1 MNVEVR
7 MPYDGDMTMDC
18 SGSDFE
24 ISAITAYDSD
34 STELTDSDASAST
47 LTIHDLTHGGDYTF
61 IIEGAGYVSSG
72 TYDCSIECSSDAP
85 TEEPTVSPS
94 FEPSSSPTA
103 DPSSSPTTPAPSHPG
118 ELICGDHVNGTYNG
132 DAMNVEVRMPYDG
145 DMTMDLSGSSFEIGS
160 ITAYDSADVELTDV
174 DSTASILTVR
184 DLTHSS
190 DYSFV
195 IEGASYVS
203 SGTVDIKI
211 TCSSDAPTKS
221 PTTNPSDA
229 PTKSPTTNP
238 TVQPTRPL
246 YVVTPEPTPTVSPT
260 MNPTDAPT
268 TSQNPYPV
276 TTTTTTTVEM
286 EGCCAGDAE
295 RTTTRCNAVD
305 TERGCTRRSACHWVE
320 TSYASD
326 CEWKDTEEP
335 TDPGCCIAVDQSY
348 QDNCSELYTEDDC
361 AGRNDQC
368 YWTPTGDSYDCS
380 QLWSQPAAGCC
391 KSGSGRVNQRCESLT
406 MESEC
411 DQRSNCFWVES
422 ADECDADDDYDG
434 GCCAGNSERASIRCN
449 KKDSATTCDR

>member
-72 TYDCSIECSSDAP
+72 TYDCSIECSSDAPTTSPSSDPTVSPSVVPSSSPVDDPSCDP

-229 PTKSPTTNP
+229 PTKSPTLEPTASPSLEPTLDP
-238 TVQPTRPL
+238 TV
-246 YVVTPEPTPTVSPT
+246 EPTVSPT
-260 MNPTDAPT
+260 EEPSSSPT
-268 TSQNPYPV
+268 TPSP
-276 TTTTTTTVEM
+276 
-286 EGCCAGDAE
+286 
-295 RTTTRCNAVD
+295 
-305 TERGCTRRSACHWVE
+305 SH
-320 TSYASD
+320 
-326 CEWKDTEEP
+326 
-335 TDPGCCIAVDQSY
+335 PG
-348 QDNCSELYTEDDC
+348 ELSCDSHD
-361 AGRNDQC
+361 
-368 YWTPTGDSYDCS
+368 TGDYNGV
-380 QLWSQPAAGCC
+380 PM
-391 KSGSGRVNQRCESLT
+391 N
-406 MESEC
+406 
-411 DQRSNCFWVES
+411 VEVRMP
-422 ADECDADDDYDG
+422 YDG
-434 GCCAGNSERASIRCN
+434 
-449 KKDSATTCDR
+449 DMTM